1 MWLSAG
7 AERSLL
13 VVWVYTYRKRPLCM
27 GFGVGTEA
35 TRVLSLVCMLSL
47 PRRWKQPQLFT
58 VVALALISTLGL
70 IAFTGSHL
78 DAVPSLP
85 RRRHLRTT
93 RLRLRSAL
101 EQDDFPEVSST
112 GQQNEH
118 TFHMSAESH
127 APCPGCV
134 AKHRLLRLQAG
145 FLGSSKGCCSWKNR
159 RSRAAGQSTL
169 GL

>member
-1 MWLSAG
+1 VWHPRTEQSAG
-7 AERSLL
+7 RVGRHDA
-13 VVWVYTYRKRPLCM
+13 KRPLCM
-27 GFGVGTEA
+27 DFGVGRKEHLGCRHWCA
-35 TRVLSLVCMLSL
+35 CCAL

-101 EQDDFPEVSST
+101 EQDDFPEVSY
-112 GQQNEH
+112 QAAEEH
-118 TFHMSAESH
+118 TFLI
-127 APCPGCV
+127 
-134 AKHRLLRLQAG
+134 R
-145 FLGSSKGCCSWKNR
+145 
-159 RSRAAGQSTL
+159 
-169 GL
+169 